1 MNLKKEKSRG
11 GRMIVYA
18 AAALAASSLAAK
30 ADTVSVTAT
39 FEGLASGGTESIT
52 SSNEDGNYVG
62 GVYSGTYK
70 FSNVNVTGT
79 DPGAG
84 DTPTLTAEDVYD
96 DLTGLPPNTTEASHP
111 SPPEYFTAV
120 CIDFEHEINSGNS
133 TTWTVEDLDD
143 VTSSDNY
150 VGITTD
156 QAKAITALTQSYDSM
171 VSPTSDQSDQYQL
184 AVWDVIYNGTGSGNP
199 FGSTASPSPYVNFAT
214 DTNVTTALASA
225 LAAYT
230 YVTTTTLGEATP
242 VGYALV
248 DPDTGPG
255 GLQDFTPA
263 IVIVTPSF
271 SPTSVPLPAAA
282 SVGFSMLGGI
292 GVLAAIRRRS
302 SRKSRIAE

>member
-1 MNLKKEKSRG
+1 
-11 GRMIVYA
+11 VYA

-52 SSNEDGNYVG
+52 SSNEDGNTAGTVNSSNYVG

-96 DLTGLPPNTTEASHP
+96 DLTGLPPNTTEASNP

-120 CIDFEHEINSGNS
+120 CIDFEHEINFENS
-133 TTWTVEDLDD
+133 TTWTVEDLND
-143 VTSSDNY
+143 VNSSDNY

-156 QAKAITALTQSYDSM
+156 QAKAITALTQNYDSM

-230 YVTTTTLGEATP
+230 YVSTTTLGEATP

-248 DPDTGPG
+248 DPDTGPR

-271 SPTSVPLPAAA
+271 SVIPVPLPAAA
-282 SVGFSMLGGI
+282 GVSFSMLGVFGAY
-292 GVLAAIRRRS
+292 AAIRRRS